1 MTQIRKK
8 RLAEEVLYE
17 IKRMIRDG
25 ELDDGNKLPNQI
37 EFASQLGVSRT
48 SLREALNMLS
58 MVGAVAQKQGVGTL
72 LVSKFKALS
81 IHSFAPPL
89 MSDSNAALEL
99 IEARKIIEVGAAEL
113 AAVNATPKNNKK
125 LENIVS
131 SMETSLESGN
141 TQRYIDLDMKFHL
154 NIAQGSNNRFIIY
167 SYKNMQGYIEQ
178 YIQECLNIL
187 PNMQKTSM
195 SFHRRIFEA
204 IKNQDKKRAVR
215 EMQNH
220 ILDIR
225 NMYERYYRNHHLS
238 KK

>member
-8 RLAEEVLYE
+8 RLAEEVIKE

-25 ELDDGNKLPNQI
+25 ELDDGDKLPNQI

-58 MVGAVAQKQGVGTL
+58 MVGAVEQKQGAGTL
-72 LVSKFKALS
+72 LVSKYKALS

-89 MSDSNAALEL
+89 MSDSNAAFEL
-99 IEARKIIEVGAAEL
+99 IEARKIVEVGAAEL
-113 AAVNATPKNNKK
+113 AAVNATPKQIEK

-131 SMETSLESGN
+131 SMKISLESGN
-141 TQRYIDLDMKFHL
+141 SQYYIDLDMKYHL
-154 NIAQGSNNRFIIY
+154 NIAQCSNNRFIIY
-167 SYKNMQGYIEQ
+167 SYQNMQGYIEQ

-195 SFHRRIFEA
+195 EFHRRIFEA
-204 IKNQDKKRAVR
+204 IKDHDKKRSVR
-215 EMQNH
+215 EMQKH
-220 ILDIR
+220 IFDIQK
-225 NMYERYYRNHHLS
+225 MYEQYYRNHH
-238 KK
+238 